1 MAKSGVRHRGAARLV
16 TATLVA
22 TVLAG
27 CGSTV
32 KVGSVGSAG
41 ADSGSLGL
49 TPVLPGTIPSPGSDV
64 TPGSAPVGSTPSSAS
79 ISQGATSGPAQPTLP
94 PGTAQGPTT
103 TRGTLSLGILY
114 TNNDAAASAGVNNGN
129 TFTLRSSFEA
139 LVKAW
144 NGRGGLAGRKI
155 VPIYAEL
162 KSSSTSI
169 GSDLQAACTK
179 FTQDNHVAAVLSS
192 TGIFFESFVQ
202 CLTRAHTTMISADY
216 ALGDDEALRAAPG
229 LVAATT
235 ITVNAR
241 LAGLLEQLSAS
252 GRLRSTDKLGIVVE
266 GCPFNVRAY
275 ESTVVPVAKRL
286 GVAIADRFDARCFQS
301 LPDLG
306 GLASEMQNAV
316 LRFKARG
323 VTQVAFVS
331 GAVEGNFMFLFA
343 TAAQSQGF
351 QPNYALTS
359 AVAAQV
365 QEKNTPKAQLARA
378 VGYGWLPTL
387 DSTRSAFARP
397 AQRACIADLHNGGL
411 TPASGTDRDIAFNT
425 CDTFR
430 LYDAALTVTNGLT
443 DQGSVLS
450 AVHSLGTNFAG
461 AETFGGVSDFRGGR
475 RTGPG
480 QGRLF
485 VWSTSCGCFDYTGQP
500 FSIQ

>member
-1 MAKSGVRHRGAARLV
+1 MARSGVRRRGPAWLV
-16 TATLVA
+16 GATLLA

-32 KVGSVGSAG
+32 KVGAAGTSG

-49 TPVLPGTIPSPGSDV
+49 TPAVPGATPSPGQDV
-64 TPGSAPVGSTPSSAS
+64 TSGSAPVGSTASSAS
-79 ISQGATSGPAQPTLP
+79 TSQRATSGPGQPTLG
-94 PGTAQGPTT
+94 PGTVQGPTT
-103 TRGTLSLGILY
+103 NRRTLSLGILY
-114 TNNDAAASAGVNNGN
+114 TNNDAAASVGVNNGN
-129 TFTLRSSFEA
+129 TFTLRTSFEA

-144 NGRGGLAGRKI
+144 NGRGGLVGRTI
-155 VPIYAEL
+155 VPVFAEI
-162 KSSSTSI
+162 KSSSTAI

-202 CLTRAHTTMISADY
+202 CLTRAHTPMISADY
-216 ALGDDEALRAAPG
+216 ALGDDDALAAAPG

-235 ITVNAR
+235 ITVNDRFAR
-241 LAGLLEQLSAS
+241 MLEQLTVS

-275 ESTVVPVAKRL
+275 ERTVVPVAKRL

-343 TAAQSQGF
+343 TAAQSQSF

-397 AQRACIADLHNGGL
+397 VQRACIADLRNGGL
-411 TPASGTDRDIAFNT
+411 TPASATDRDIAFNT
-425 CDTFR
+425 CDTFS
-430 LYDAALTVTNGLT
+430 LYNAALTVTNGLT

-450 AVHSLGTNFAG
+450 AVHSLGSSFTG
-461 AETFGGVSDFRGGR
+461 AETYGGVSDFRGGR

-485 VWSTSCGCFDYTGQP
+485 AWSTSCGCFDYTGQP